1 LINQL
6 ISLVKFIAFL
16 VLIGIKYQ
24 NKFVLINWPKR
35 GKNQAFKHRL
45 LHKIILFTA
54 RCIGARVYSFPG
66 IQAPYTKAFLERTS
80 AEGAKKISRFE
91 KRLEG
96 EGIIS
101 SPDRANKLVFTD
113 EHKRYL
119 HEMYGFEDNVHC
131 IGIPRLFACWQ
142 NYRKKYGQIDYQRTL
157 KEIGVA
163 STNEKVITILVT
175 NPDYPWFKRDH
186 NFFSLLEEAILSI
199 RSFFPNEVILLK
211 AKSEIFDAIQNYEA
225 LRKHSKVYLYDR
237 SLASLSDHSI
247 FCLSIAESSGIFDF
261 LTAGVPVIEYSDY
274 CDEYLEVFPEVNP
287 WIGTPGFFVSHN
299 VDDLRGLIKKMAA
312 KKVSYSSAD
321 LCKYYMHKKNLRVL
335 SIS

>member
-1 LINQL
+1 
-6 ISLVKFIAFL
+6 
-16 VLIGIKYQ
+16 
-24 NKFVLINWPKR
+24 
-35 GKNQAFKHRL
+35 
-45 LHKIILFTA
+45 
-54 RCIGARVYSFPG
+54 
-66 IQAPYTKAFLERTS
+66 
-80 AEGAKKISRFE
+80 
-91 KRLEG
+91 
-96 EGIIS
+96 
-101 SPDRANKLVFTD
+101 
-113 EHKRYL
+113 
-119 HEMYGFEDNVHC
+119 M
-131 IGIPRLFACWQ
+131 
-142 NYRKKYGQIDYQRTL
+142 
-157 KEIGVA
+157 
-163 STNEKVITILVT
+163 VT

-274 CDEYLEVFPEVNP
+274 CDEYLEVSPEVNP